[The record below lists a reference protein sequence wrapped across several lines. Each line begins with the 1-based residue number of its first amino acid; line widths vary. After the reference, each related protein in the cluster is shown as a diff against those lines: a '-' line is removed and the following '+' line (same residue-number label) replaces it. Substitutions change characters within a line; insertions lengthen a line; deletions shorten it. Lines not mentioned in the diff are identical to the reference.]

1 MNDTNITQNVTS
13 SESKKK
19 TTKTAE
25 QIRKYFMRKMPN
37 HRESI
42 RTLTDEECQA
52 IWEESKEKKRNTP
65 SKDKKSNNANHYPE
79 EFDSS
84 TKKNVE
90 NILNMKN
97 KVQVFEGVDEKRHKK
112 MRTVVLVHQEMDDS
126 EDEHQA
132 PTKMKKT
139 SQGIVRSCT
148 CDCCKK
154 LDNVNE
160 LLSRLGTLLDE
171 KKSE

>member
-1 MNDTNITQNVTS
+1 
-13 SESKKK
+13 
-19 TTKTAE
+19 
-25 QIRKYFMRKMPN
+25 MRKMPN

-65 SKDKKSNNANHYPE
+65 SKDKKSNSANHYPE

-126 EDEHQA
+126 EDEH
-132 PTKMKKT
+132 
-139 SQGIVRSCT
+139 
-148 CDCCKK
+148 
-154 LDNVNE
+154 
-160 LLSRLGTLLDE
+160 
-171 KKSE
+171 